1 MTAVTVAAS
10 QLLLG
15 YLPPDRGE
23 REGVLQQKRA
33 AYQQFKEEL
42 IIDPKKED
50 GCKQE
55 DHPLSQSNDSRWN
68 AFFKVPASHIPSAS
82 ACGDDSLYRWWMLVE
97 AEHGGEACMCC
108 LRTLR

>member
-1 MTAVTVAAS
+1 VAAS

-23 REGVLQQKRA
+23 REAVLQQKRA

-42 IIDPKKED
+42 IIDPKKQD

-55 DHPLSQSNDSRWN
+55 DHPLSQSTDSRWN
-68 AFFKVPASHIPSAS
+68 AFFKVPTSHNPSGPA
-82 ACGDDSLYRWWMLVE
+82 GK
-97 AEHGGEACMCC
+97 
-108 LRTLR
+108 